1 MRHTFA
7 IALVAASVGLTAC
20 DLDTTNPNAPTQES
34 VVNTPEGLIALG
46 VGVQARFGASTG
58 ALIYGAGLVTDELG
72 AISTSFSTISD
83 AERGIV
89 TPGAG
94 FTADIFDSNYRTIRT
109 ANDIIFGNANVEIP
123 RGTRSGIL
131 GLAYLLKAAAIGELV
146 QAFQQVAIETYN
158 IPTPSFVDRPTALA
172 YVIALLDSAAFAYSD
187 TLPSAQFTSTVL
199 VRGFDVRNTI
209 YAYRARYYRL
219 LGDDAKAL
227 ANADSV
233 DRTVFSVI
241 PFSAQDINPV
251 FLLSTGSSGVLP
263 RDIFRT
269 SDSTEAL
276 RTASH
281 VTAATI
287 IGRDPSFTPLDNYAR
302 YSVASAS
309 IPSYYPD
316 EPLLVKAE
324 ALVNLGR
331 LAEAKAV
338 VDSVRT
344 DCPGL
349 GRVATDPGPCLA
361 PLAGAPTAQQLL
373 DEIYR
378 NRRFELFATGLR
390 WEDLRRLGLV
400 GANSV
405 AKRCFLPY
413 PIGERNANPANVP
426 PDPEG
431 TEPVVSPGPC
441 LP

>member
-1 MRHTFA
+1 MRHTIA
-7 IALVAASVGLTAC
+7 IALVAAFIGLTAC
-20 DLDTTNPNAPTQES
+20 NLDTTNPNAPTQES
-34 VVNTPEGLIALG
+34 VFSTPEGLIALG
-46 VGVQARFGASTG
+46 VGVQARFGTSTG
-58 ALIYGAGLVTDELG
+58 TLIYGGGLVTDELG
-72 AISTSFSTISD
+72 AISTAFSTISD
-83 AERGIV
+83 AEQGIV

-94 FTADIFDSNYRTIRT
+94 FVADIFDSNYRTIKS
-109 ANDIIFGNANVEIP
+109 ANDIIFNSANVQIP

-131 GLAYLLKAAAIGELV
+131 GIAYLLKAAAIGELV
-146 QAFQQVAIETYN
+146 QAFKQVAIDTYN
-158 IPTPSFVDRPTALA
+158 TPTPSFVDRPTALA
-172 YVIALLDSAAFAYSD
+172 YVVALLDTAQLAYAD
-187 TLPSAQFTSTVL
+187 TTPSAQFLSSVL
-199 VRGFDVRNTI
+199 VRGFDVSNTI

-219 LGDDAKAL
+219 LGDNAKAL

-233 DRTVFSVI
+233 NRTVFSVI
-241 PFSAQDINPV
+241 PFSDQNRNPV
-251 FLLSTGSSGVLP
+251 FLNSTGATGVLP

-269 SDSTEAL
+269 SDPTEAL
-276 RTASH
+276 RTASQ

-287 IGRDPSFTPLDNYAR
+287 IGRDPNFTPLDNFAR

-309 IPSYYPD
+309 IPTYYPD

-344 DCPGL
+344 DCPGA
-349 GRVATDPGPCLA
+349 GRVATDPGPCLT

-400 GANSV
+400 GATSV

-413 PIGERNANPANVP
+413 PTGERNANPVNVP

-431 TEPVVSPGPC
+431 SEPVVNPGPC